1 MEEMDLHKMWRKST
15 EDGEEKPEYDIK
27 AILSGKPNSPLS
39 KLKRNLHLHMVYG
52 AGSIFLFAWLTWLF
66 PYNAVFVGSGL
77 VIAISIFFLGQLSV
91 LVVGLEQLINSQPGN
106 LLEALRQHQK
116 LIGFTFKV
124 QQAIALPFYSVSF
137 MLGIYIGFIYDTNA
151 ADLSYN
157 FQNCV
162 LVGILTLMWTFLAH
176 KIERWMNQK
185 AFGVHLDHMKEI
197 ISQLEQE
204 VV

>member
-1 MEEMDLHKMWRKST
+1 MEEMDLYKMWRKST
-15 EDGEEKPEYDIK
+15 EDGEEKPKYDIK
-27 AILSGKPNSPLS
+27 AILLGKPNSPLP
-39 KLKRNLHLHMVYG
+39 KLKRNLYLHMVYG
-52 AGSIFLFAWLTWLF
+52 VGSICLFAWLTWLF
-66 PYNAVFVGSGL
+66 PYPAVFVGSGL

-91 LVVGLEQLINSQPGN
+91 MVVGLERLINSQPIN

-116 LIGFTFKV
+116 LIASTFEV

-137 MLGIYIGFIYDTNA
+137 MLGIYIGFIYDSNA

-157 FQNCV
+157 FQNWV
-162 LVGILTLMWTFLAH
+162 LLGVLTLMWTFLAH
-176 KIERWMNQK
+176 KLERWMNQK